1 MFHFHSWCIKEFIVA
16 QVTIIGLQL
25 NAYIMHGTIEVVTK
39 NDKIKLVNLVYF
51 NCTMEAQRDEELFVE
66 SFNSKV
72 IEGYGLIDP
81 EEGIK
86 VVKWTA
92 DKKEFDALSN
102 EFYHLQNKM
111 VEEALS

>member
-1 MFHFHSWCIKEFIVA
+1 MA
-16 QVTIIGLQL
+16 QVIINGFKL
-25 NAYIMHGTIEVVTK
+25 NAYITCGAKQVFGK
-39 NDKIKLVNLVYF
+39 NDKVKTINLVYF
-51 NCTMEAQRDEELFVE
+51 NCTMEAQRDEEAFFKT
-66 SFNSKV
+66 FNSKV

-92 DKKEFDALSN
+92 DQKEFDALSN
-102 EFYHLQNKM
+102 EFFHLQNKM